1 MKTFK
6 VLAAH
11 EIGRVGCLKIER
23 NLIPQLQDWMI
34 EKVLNQFMEQVGVE
48 SNFLIDYIRRY
59 CARNEYAVIGDH
71 LEMEQKGDYTC
82 IYAIKKSPILDVNIF
97 PIDIVE

>member
-6 VLAAH
+6 LWTA
-11 EIGRVGCLKIER
+11 EELRKVGCLKIRREF
-23 NLIPQLQDWMI
+23 IPQLQDWMI
-34 EKVLNQFMEQVGVE
+34 EKALNKFMKEVGVE

-71 LEMEQKGDYTC
+71 LEMEQEGEYAC

-97 PIDIVE
+97 PVDEG